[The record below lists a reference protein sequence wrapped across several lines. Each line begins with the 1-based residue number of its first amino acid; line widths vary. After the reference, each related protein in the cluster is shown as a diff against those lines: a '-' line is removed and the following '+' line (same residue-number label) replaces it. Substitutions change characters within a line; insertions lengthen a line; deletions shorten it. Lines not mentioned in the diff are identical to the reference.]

1 MGGSATCCG
10 DDARQGQV
18 RGGLF
23 GCQSRG
29 NRRGECVGAD
39 DFARKSIAA
48 SGGAKTEGV
57 LGSGAAPVST
67 GLKGTGARPRAR
79 ARASRPTPTVV
90 LPTAVSVPM
99 RKMPWRAAVAAPA
112 CGGVE
117 RGAGR
122 VGKDSEVAS
131 AMAAAV
137 ASTRRSIWSGVMES
151 GGMRTTTEPRG
162 RKMTPWRRT
171 IRQTRAPMASCGE

>member
-57 LGSGAAPVST
+57 LGVGGGTSLDGLEGDWGETSG
-67 GLKGTGARPRAR
+67 
-79 ARASRPTPTVV
+79 SR
-90 LPTAVSVPM
+90 
-99 RKMPWRAAVAAPA
+99 
-112 CGGVE
+112 E
-117 RGAGR
+117 
-122 VGKDSEVAS
+122 GK
-131 AMAAAV
+131 
-137 ASTRRSIWSGVMES
+137 
-151 GGMRTTTEPRG
+151 
-162 RKMTPWRRT
+162 
-171 IRQTRAPMASCGE
+171 